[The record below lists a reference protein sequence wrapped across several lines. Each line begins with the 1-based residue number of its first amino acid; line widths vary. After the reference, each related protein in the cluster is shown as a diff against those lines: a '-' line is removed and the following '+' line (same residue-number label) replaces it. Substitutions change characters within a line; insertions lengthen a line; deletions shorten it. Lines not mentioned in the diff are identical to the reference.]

1 MEKKT
6 FVKYLDSIFATH
18 GFRKKGNSWR
28 SGDDML
34 LKIIELQKSRFGNMY
49 YLNYGFIFKDLEL
62 EDFRMHLYYGLG
74 SNDSNENNR
83 IKELLNLEKDIPDDQ
98 REKELKYFI
107 EKNMLKDFE
116 SLNSKIDIVNSLQKR
131 PHLNDVPLVVKKYLN
146 LN

>member
-1 MEKKT
+1 
-6 FVKYLDSIFATH
+6 
-18 GFRKKGNSWR
+18 
-28 SGDDML
+28 
-34 LKIIELQKSRFGNMY
+34 MY